1 MNFLNEKLR
10 VSKCIS
16 KKNEGIAA
24 MPSFFLLGI
33 KLLDFVD
40 SGCHIL

>member
-1 MNFLNEKLR
+1 MNFLNENFY
-10 VSKCIS
+10 VSKYIN

-24 MPSFFLLGI
+24 MPPFFLLGI

>member
-1 MNFLNEKLR
+1 MSFLDEKLR
-10 VSKCIS
+10 VSKYIN
-16 KKNEGIAA
+16 KKNEGNAA
-24 MPSFFLLGI
+24 MPPFFLLGI

>member
-1 MNFLNEKLR
+1 MSFLNEKLR
-10 VSKCIS
+10 VSTCIN

-24 MPSFFLLGI
+24 LPSFFLSGI